1 MNICFPSLSYPM
13 NGGATSGVGSQ
24 VRMLAHGLIDAGN
37 SISIIDLADSDQVI
51 VKDDRGAEVHRM
63 RAGNLHW
70 FAGKLPLAGKVLAL
84 PMREIEYSIAVW
96 RRGRRVNMLRNVD
109 PIATAWTAMLVVAS
123 FSTK

>member
-84 PMREIEYSIAVW
+84 PMREIEYRIAVW
-96 RRGRRVNMLRNVD
+96 PGAPLPDKSTTMEPV
-109 PIATAWTAMLVVAS
+109 ATTG
-123 FSTK
+123 